1 MLPLHCEQEGPA
13 TSLAASRRRIPPL
26 HCEQKGPAC
35 PGASRGRW
43 PPVPAACECAPVCL
57 QRSPQPPARRRACL
71 RLRRT
76 RPTGDAP
83 LCISA
88 LRAPPHGDRAAAHL
102 CTCAAERQRAA
113 PLCAGAGPP
122 LFSAPAR
129 ARCLCE
135 DGAAFAAAQT
145 QRASRGRSC
154 ILLCT
159 DSGVLRRRSSVLL
172 STDLGVRARGTAR
185 AELRSAQHRPGGHR
199 KGGAPFSSAQTL
211 GALPRFGTT
220 RGSIDGR
227 ATLCR
232 PSFEAFHHQKF
243 KMQWPE
249 DMSVSL
255 EGRVR
260 GLRGC

>member
-1 MLPLHCEQEGPA
+1 MLPLH
-13 TSLAASRRRIPPL
+13 SRRRVNVHLCACNAPPNPRPSGVHVCACAAPTL
-26 HCEQKGPAC
+26 PATRRC
-35 PGASRGRW
+35 ASL
-43 PPVPAACECAPVCL
+43 PCA
-57 QRSPQPPARRRACL
+57 
-71 RLRRT
+71 
-76 RPTGDAP
+76 
-83 LCISA
+83 
-88 LRAPPHGDRAAAHL
+88 APPHGGRAAAHL
-102 CTCAAERQRAA
+102 CTCAAERGRAA
-113 PLCAGAGPP
+113 PLCAGAGPPRLSAPAPRSDGPP

-220 RGSIDGR
+220 RGSIDVLLGVISSCGPEER
-227 ATLCR
+227 R
-232 PSFEAFHHQKF
+232 HFSFCLL
-243 KMQWPE
+243 
-249 DMSVSL
+249 SL
-255 EGRVR
+255 KRR
-260 GLRGC
+260 RK